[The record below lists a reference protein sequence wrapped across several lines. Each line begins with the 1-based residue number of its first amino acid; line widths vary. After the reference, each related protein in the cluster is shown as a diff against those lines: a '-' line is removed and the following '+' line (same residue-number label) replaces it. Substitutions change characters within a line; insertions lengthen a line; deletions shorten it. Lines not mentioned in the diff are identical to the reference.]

1 MERVN
6 KAGPHFLPRLTW
18 YLKWWWYVGKGSAK
32 KSAVVEAVL
41 VMRESGTQE
50 KLHFLL
56 QMCSFQMWMPS
67 ISECQYIACISVS
80 KHLKSFFPS
89 VSKIP
94 IKLPSASLCLC
105 WAGAISPQ
113 PRAVALT
120 EIGLELPDLLQSSRI
135 RSQQRSVWQWQ
146 RSIQLC
152 NTPILLMHFT
162 LSRLNCFGLL
172 VYFSSSKQNNFFPPF
187 PWQRVLPYAPNQL
200 QPFWC
205 FVTAHILGCIQKK
218 WQLKHFCFCSN
229 QIKIETFCSLIQ
241 GLMCLITPLLLSI

>member
-1 MERVN
+1 MWGR
-6 KAGPHFLPRLTW
+6 GLLRTPQ
-18 YLKWWWYVGKGSAK
+18 WWKQCWWCRS
-32 KSAVVEAVL
+32 L
-41 VMRESGTQE
+41 GTQD
-50 KLHFLL
+50 KLLIFYHR
-56 QMCSFQMWMPS
+56 CAVSRCECHPS
-67 ISECQYIACISVS
+67 LSKVYAACISVS
-80 KHLKSFFPS
+80 KYLKSFFPS
-89 VSKIP
+89 VQNTYKT
-94 IKLPSASLCLC
+94 SLSSSLSVLG
-105 WAGAISPQ
+105 WSNTLLSPQ

-120 EIGLELPDLLQSSRI
+120 ETGLELPDLLQSSRI

-172 VYFSSSKQNNFFPPF
+172 IYFSSSKQNNSFPPF

-218 WQLKHFCFCSN
+218 KKNNGSLSISVSAPTKLKLKHSVH
-229 QIKIETFCSLIQ
+229 
-241 GLMCLITPLLLSI
+241 